1 MNIRRT
7 AIVVLS
13 VALLGAAS
21 ASSASADEWTK
32 LTYLTFSQDVAIP
45 GKVLPAGTY
54 TFRLFDSS
62 SERHIVQI
70 LNQTGTEVI
79 ATLLTVADHRLLP
92 PDDTIIM
99 FGEPAGNAP
108 PPITRWFY
116 PGDTMGEEFIYPK
129 SSSAA
134 MPSMPSIP

>member
-7 AIVVLS
+7 AVVALS
-13 VALLGAAS
+13 VAVLGAVS
-21 ASSASADEWTK
+21 ASSASADESNK

-54 TFRLFDSS
+54 TFRLVDSP

-70 LNQTGTEVI
+70 FNQSGTQLI
-79 ATLLTVADHRLLP
+79 ATVLTVADQRLSP
-92 PDDTIIM
+92 PDGTVIM

-116 PGDTMGEEFIYPK
+116 PGDTVGEEFIYPK
-129 SSSAA
+129 SSPA
-134 MPSMPSIP
+134 MP